1 MENMRNTKMDNLAGD
16 IDIITSAVQDLG
28 IEFYQAFSPEIRG
41 LVQGVTTQVGELK
54 TAFQEGGWEG
64 FSAELGQSLAD
75 AAIEVGNKAPEII
88 DQVGVL
94 ADSVVGAFGKEENA
108 DEIGKAAVG
117 ILESLSSNL
126 LHFGG
131 TLGNTALSVIDS
143 FVTAFAEDDAITK
156 ITNASQDMIKSLTQG
171 FAEHGPDI
179 ADGASTIIIQMAQ
192 AIPDLAGDLAVM
204 AGVILLELS
213 NGFAEHAGELG
224 EAAGQLI
231 TDLAV
236 GFVQH
241 LPEIIQ
247 VGVTIVGGI
256 LVGLFRAAGA
266 LIAAVPGLF
275 NEVGDAILSIDWLD
289 VGINIVSQ
297 IWEGVQSLWESFIGW
312 LSDLSAATEPKTDNH
327 GQTLADG
334 WHFEEHSG
342 MYYNDDQANALYDQ
356 EGARNAGAFDVDP
369 EAVSNPI
376 DEATR
381 KAHEKAMEGK
391 EQLQNDY
398 KDTASA
404 LDKALENLLG
414 TDSTFDASMLGLNV
428 DESSVSSVSKGLED
442 AEQAVDKYV
451 NGVTGSASIIEEN
464 NNKINE
470 SLQSLGA
477 NVPGSGQTYSSDF
490 VDSSQDAVAATQQ
503 VNDDIIEQFSNLQEE
518 MVSVGKSVG
527 EGIAE
532 GIESSQD
539 QVTSAVDS
547 MVESISTSM
556 SALTGAQTSAPD
568 TGPAPSPSAS
578 TQAPA
583 AAPAIPTDGASF
595 TIKPEFEL
603 PDLSVFD
610 AFVQQMQASFTIKP
624 EFELPDLSVFDAFVQ
639 QMQASF
645 TIKPEFELP
654 DLSVFDAFV
663 QQTQA
668 SFTIKPE
675 FELPDLSVFDAFVQQ
690 TQASLSVISANATS
704 VVSTTNG
711 EISALFVALTAIAAV
726 SGTTSGTGFT
736 VSFAASMQGAI
747 GAAQATSAGI
757 VAQFNGLAVQ
767 MTTVGSQIGQGLVN
781 GMQSMQGAV
790 ASAAA
795 SLASAATAAVQAA
808 AQVHSPSA
816 ITTWIGE
823 NIGEGLVGG
832 MESSAP
838 RVSAAASSLGDA
850 ATNRSA
856 IMQGITVD
864 RGAGSSAT
872 ITWAP
877 VINITGSDI
886 KKEDVNKALKLSMD
900 EFDRYMK
907 RWQKQ
912 RGRVAF
918 A

>member
-1 MENMRNTKMDNLAGD
+1 
-16 IDIITSAVQDLG
+16 
-28 IEFYQAFSPEIRG
+28 
-41 LVQGVTTQVGELK
+41 
-54 TAFQEGGWEG
+54 
-64 FSAELGQSLAD
+64 
-75 AAIEVGNKAPEII
+75 
-88 DQVGVL
+88 
-94 ADSVVGAFGKEENA
+94 
-108 DEIGKAAVG
+108 
-117 ILESLSSNL
+117 
-126 LHFGG
+126 
-131 TLGNTALSVIDS
+131 
-143 FVTAFAEDDAITK
+143 
-156 ITNASQDMIKSLTQG
+156 
-171 FAEHGPDI
+171 
-179 ADGASTIIIQMAQ
+179 
-192 AIPDLAGDLAVM
+192 
-204 AGVILLELS
+204 
-213 NGFAEHAGELG
+213 
-224 EAAGQLI
+224 
-231 TDLAV
+231 
-236 GFVQH
+236 
-241 LPEIIQ
+241 
-247 VGVTIVGGI
+247 
-256 LVGLFRAAGA
+256 
-266 LIAAVPGLF
+266 
-275 NEVGDAILSIDWLD
+275 
-289 VGINIVSQ
+289 
-297 IWEGVQSLWESFIGW
+297 
-312 LSDLSAATEPKTDNH
+312 
-327 GQTLADG
+327 
-334 WHFEEHSG
+334 
-342 MYYNDDQANALYDQ
+342 
-356 EGARNAGAFDVDP
+356 
-369 EAVSNPI
+369 
-376 DEATR
+376 
-381 KAHEKAMEGK
+381 
-391 EQLQNDY
+391 
-398 KDTASA
+398 
-404 LDKALENLLG
+404 
-414 TDSTFDASMLGLNV
+414 
-428 DESSVSSVSKGLED
+428 
-442 AEQAVDKYV
+442 
-451 NGVTGSASIIEEN
+451 
-464 NNKINE
+464 
-470 SLQSLGA
+470 
-477 NVPGSGQTYSSDF
+477 
-490 VDSSQDAVAATQQ
+490 
-503 VNDDIIEQFSNLQEE
+503 
-518 MVSVGKSVG
+518 
-527 EGIAE
+527 
-532 GIESSQD
+532 
-539 QVTSAVDS
+539 
-547 MVESISTSM
+547 
-556 SALTGAQTSAPD
+556 
-568 TGPAPSPSAS
+568 
-578 TQAPA
+578 
-583 AAPAIPTDGASF
+583 
-595 TIKPEFEL
+595 
-603 PDLSVFD
+603 VFD
-610 AFVQQMQASFTIKP
+610 AFVQQT
-624 EFELPDLSVFDAFVQ
+624 
-639 QMQASF
+639 QASF

-711 EISALFVALTAIAAV
+711 EISALFIALTAIAAV